1 MCNFDFRRMGGF
13 GALDL
18 NRRAR
23 QDDESPQTPDA
34 SRGTRLEWGDHV

>member
-1 MCNFDFRRMGGF
+1 LPDS

-23 QDDESPQTPDA
+23 QDDERLWRPDA
-34 SRGTRLEWGDHV
+34 SCSAPLELGAHV